1 MAGPSPIGV
10 RIRMYQVGFGD
21 CFLVTFE
28 YAQPLADGRAERHIL
43 IDYGTMANGG
53 GFRDLKTV
61 GRLIREHTKGEID
74 VVVATH
80 RHRDH
85 ISGFGSKE
93 IANKLVVAG
102 YPKLVVRSWT
112 EDPGLDRAATGPAAP
127 AIRGATATA
136 GNGRSSEVGK
146 KSLDFIAT
154 LAAASDFTRTFVKK
168 TSKPPRNSLAADAV
182 RLADDQMSNEE
193 AVTQLKVWGD
203 ASKPVYLHYG
213 MRSGIESIV
222 PGITT
227 RVLGPPTI
235 DQYPAVAT
243 MRDEDP
249 KEFWMIYDQVVGK
262 LTRTDLLG
270 RAHPTQDGH
279 SVAAAR
285 NAPPDDVSGVA
296 PDPAETEAPDT
307 AHAFGP
313 VGPVRWL
320 TDRMGRQQLNSLY
333 RIVRILDGVL
343 NNTSVILLIDVG
355 TGKEPLRLLFGGDAQ
370 IENWEYA
377 LKKPT
382 NRALLRGVDIYKV
395 GHHGSR
401 NATPRTLFNLWQEPK
416 TKDREMWAL
425 MSTKAGIHGDFPE
438 TAVPRETL
446 VAALDTRMKLRS
458 TAEIVDRTPYVE
470 IHVDVTNGK
479 KVTEV
484 PIDPIKTTAK
494 KPANG

>member
-10 RIRMYQVGFGD
+10 RLRMYQVGFGD
-21 CFLVTFE
+21 CFLLTFE
-28 YAQPLADGRAERHIL
+28 YGQPLDDGRAERHVL
-43 IDYGTMANGG
+43 IDFGTMANGG

-85 ISGFGSKE
+85 ISAFGSKD
-93 IANKLVVAG
+93 IVKNLVAAG

-112 EDPGLDRAATGPAAP
+112 EDPELDRAASGPAARG
-127 AIRGATATA
+127 IRGAAA
-136 GNGRSSEVGK
+136 APRKSRSAAVGE
-146 KSLDFIAT
+146 KSLDFITT
-154 LAAASDFTRTFVKK
+154 LAAASEFTRTFVKK
-168 TSKPPRNSLAADAV
+168 ANKPPRNSLAADAV
-182 RLADDQMSNEE
+182 RLADDQMSNEG
-193 AVTQLKVWGD
+193 AVTQLRVWGD
-203 ASKPVYLHYG
+203 AAKPVYLHYG
-213 MRSGIESIV
+213 MRSGIDTIV
-222 PGITT
+222 PGIKT

-243 MRDEDP
+243 MRDDDP
-249 KEFWMIYDQVVGK
+249 KEFWMIYNDVAGK
-262 LTRTDLLG
+262 LTRSDLLG
-270 RAHPTQDGH
+270 RAHPTQDEH
-279 SVAAAR
+279 SAAAAP

-343 NNTSVILLIDVG
+343 NNTSIILLIDVG
-355 TGKEPLRLLFGGDAQ
+355 KGTKPLRLLFGGDAQ

-377 LKKPT
+377 LKQPR
-382 NRALLRGVDIYKV
+382 NRALLRDVDIYKV

-401 NATPRTLFNLWQEPK
+401 NATPRTLFNLWQETK
-416 TKDREMWAL
+416 TKERDMWAL
-425 MSTKAGIHGDFPE
+425 LSTKAGIHGDFPE

-446 VAALDTRMKLRS
+446 VAALDTRMTLRS

-470 IHVDVTNGK
+470 LHADLTNGK
-479 KVTEV
+479 SITEV
-484 PIDPIKTTAK
+484 PIPPIPVQTRRRSD
-494 KPANG
+494 G